1 MTPYD
6 HAGAVIVFEASHR
19 VQTRFELPMVR
30 FDSIVRVLLSVV
42 ERSRDQLIH
51 YGERHPGPIGDHLDR
66 FAMSACAIVKNRP
79 RSFDIASSRDGD
91 VDDLAVL
98 VDRSVDVAPRP
109 ATFM

>member
-6 HAGAVIVFEASHR
+6 HAGAVIVFEGSHQ
-19 VQTRFELPMVR
+19 VQTRFELPIVR

-66 FAMSACAIVKNRP
+66 FTMSACAIVKNRRAASISRRVETEMSMIWP
-79 RSFDIASSRDGD
+79 CWSIAR
-91 VDDLAVL
+91 
-98 VDRSVDVAPRP
+98 
-109 ATFM
+109 